1 VRRRTLALILL
12 TFLGLVDTLY
22 LGMKRGKPVPCSIT
36 SGCEEVLNSRYS
48 TLAGIP
54 ISWFGFF
61 FYLAVFSCAAYAV
74 FGEERAL
81 KLVFWPVL
89 AAFLVS
95 MGLVGV
101 QAFILHAY
109 CQYCL
114 GSAVLVT
121 LILVASP
128 KPWGKAKD
136 VNVS

>member
-1 VRRRTLALILL
+1 VRTRALVLLLLA
-12 TFLGLVDTLY
+12 FLGLVDTLY

-36 SGCEEVLNSRYS
+36 TGCEEVLNSRYS
-48 TLAGIP
+48 ALAGIP

-61 FYLAVFSCAAYAV
+61 FYLVVFSAAVFAV

-81 KLVFWPVL
+81 TLVFWPVL

-101 QAFILHAY
+101 QAFILEAW

-114 GSAVLVT
+114 GSAALVT
-121 LILVASP
+121 LMLGASP
-128 KPWGKAKD
+128 KPWGRARD
-136 VNVS
+136 FNVS